1 MIEHELLFLGLLKD
15 GPKHG
20 YEIKRLIDEELFPF
34 VGLKI
39 KSIYY
44 PLKKMKKLGLIKKDV
59 GREGRWPEKYV
70 YSLTPKGEKIFDHLI
85 TASFLSIERPY
96 FNIDLSLYFLPYVEK
111 KIAKRQLRGRILFL
125 RRIRRDLQG
134 LQKTMKTSSSP
145 QAERLPAGGAFGQ
158 RDPVGQKHL
167 NVILEHDLD
176 LVEAEIRSI
185 GRLMETLL

>member
-1 MIEHELLFLGLLKD
+1 ME
-15 GPKHG
+15 
-20 YEIKRLIDEELFPF
+20 
-34 VGLKI
+34 
-39 KSIYY
+39 
-44 PLKKMKKLGLIKKDV
+44 KLGLIKKDV

-70 YSLTPKGEKIFDHLI
+70 YSLTPKGEKIFEHLI
-85 TASFLSIERPY
+85 TESFLSIERPY

-134 LQKTMKTSSSP
+134 LQNTMKTS
-145 QAERLPAGGAFGQ
+145 
-158 RDPVGQKHL
+158 QKHVT
-167 NVILEHDLD
+167 VILDHDLD

>member
-1 MIEHELLFLGLLKD
+1 MIEHELLFLGLLKE

-20 YEIKRLIDEELFPF
+20 YEIKRLIEEELFPF

-44 PLKKMKKLGLIKKDV
+44 PLKKMEKLGLIKKDV
-59 GREGRWPEKYV
+59 GREGKWPEKYV
-70 YSLTPKGEKIFDHLI
+70 YSLTPKGDKIFDHLI
-85 TASFLSIERPY
+85 TESFISIERPY

-134 LQKTMKTSSSP
+134 LQKTMKTSH
-145 QAERLPAGGAFGQ
+145 
-158 RDPVGQKHL
+158 KHV
-167 NVILEHDLD
+167 NVILDHDLD

-185 GRLMETLL
+185 GRLMETLV

>member
-1 MIEHELLFLGLLKD
+1 MKD

-20 YEIKRLIDEELFPF
+20 YEVKRLIEEELFPF

-44 PLKKMKKLGLIKKDV
+44 PLKKMEKLGLIKKDV

-70 YSLTPKGEKIFDHLI
+70 YSLTSKGEKIFDHLI
-85 TASFLSIERPY
+85 TESFLSIERPY

-111 KIAKRQLRGRILFL
+111 RIAKRQLRGRILFL

-134 LQKTMKTSSSP
+134 LQKTMKTS
-145 QAERLPAGGAFGQ
+145 
-158 RDPVGQKHL
+158 QKHV

-185 GRLMETLL
+185 GRLMETLG

>member
-20 YEIKRLIDEELFPF
+20 YEIKRLIEEELFPF

-44 PLKKMKKLGLIKKDV
+44 PLKKMEKLGLIKKDV

-70 YSLTPKGEKIFDHLI
+70 YSLTPKGEKIFEHLI
-85 TASFLSIERPY
+85 TESFLSIERPY

-134 LQKTMKTSSSP
+134 LQNTMKTS
-145 QAERLPAGGAFGQ
+145 
-158 RDPVGQKHL
+158 QKHV
-167 NVILEHDLD
+167 NVILDHDLD